1 TVNTTLYTPEE
12 LVKDVLVGMDCA
24 LIENITSQG
33 YPAGMGYFHANNS
46 DFPLKEGVVLRCGPV
61 LNTAGPFTTGGGD
74 GVASGMGDADLQAIS
89 IANGQPNSIND
100 VTFLQF
106 DFTPINDQMSFN
118 FVFASNEY
126 ASGFQCTFADVFAF
140 ILTDLTTGVETNI
153 ALVPDTTI
161 PVSVTTIRNGLHGCA
176 AVNEE
181 YYDQSNVAGDPINMR
196 GNTVSLVAQSP
207 VIPCR
212 QYRIKLAIGD
222 YLDTTLDSAVFLE
235 AGSFDIGSLDLGND
249 YLIEQGTALCPT
261 DTILLQSGLD
271 EIDGVC
277 DIVYNYQW
285 YYNGEPIPGATDP
298 TYEVPEGQEGLYEL
312 YTNIQI
318 LGEDVDVECDL
329 NPGSVIVQFY
339 PELPAGE
346 PEDLESCNGIFDLTD
361 VYDDIYGS
369 ELTEGDVEITFH
381 LNMEDLEN
389 WMNLEWV
396 DPYPSLNAY
405 TAL

>member
-1 TVNTTLYTPEE
+1 TPDPLPVLNNNPNNGFGQQMAVASITPCPNYVTITNNEYTAEE
-12 LVKDVLVGMDCA
+12 LVTDVLVGMDCA

-74 GVASGMGDADLQAIS
+74 GVASGMGDAQLQAIS
-89 IANGQPNSIND
+89 AANGQPNSVND

-153 ALVPDTTI
+153 ALVPGTTI

-222 YLDTTLDSAVFLE
+222 YQDTTLDSAVFLE

-249 YLIEQGTALCPT
+249 YLIEQGTALCP
-261 DTILLQSGLD
+261 
-271 EIDGVC
+271 
-277 DIVYNYQW
+277 
-285 YYNGEPIPGATDP
+285 
-298 TYEVPEGQEGLYEL
+298 
-312 YTNIQI
+312 
-318 LGEDVDVECDL
+318 
-329 NPGSVIVQFY
+329 
-339 PELPAGE
+339 
-346 PEDLESCNGIFDLTD
+346 
-361 VYDDIYGS
+361 
-369 ELTEGDVEITFH
+369 
-381 LNMEDLEN
+381 
-389 WMNLEWV
+389 
-396 DPYPSLNAY
+396 
-405 TAL
+405 